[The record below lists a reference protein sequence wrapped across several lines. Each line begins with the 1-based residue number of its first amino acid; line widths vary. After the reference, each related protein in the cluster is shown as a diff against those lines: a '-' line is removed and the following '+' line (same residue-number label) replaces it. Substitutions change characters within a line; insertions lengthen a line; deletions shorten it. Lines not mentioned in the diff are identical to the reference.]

1 MSAFNSNFQDLKT
14 NLKSMLLKG
23 INSFEDGFEILD
35 VDLEIDENLSVD
47 VLAKDAKD
55 NPTVI
60 LLTDAGESNLVHRI
74 LATLSQLRKHRFLL
88 QRIYRE
94 HAFDFSVPPRILVL
108 SSRFSDEFIESID
121 FIVAG
126 DIIPFEY
133 STLKI
138 EDKDYLTF
146 TRRDMVEGGETK
158 AFLIDKGEGGVGG
171 SEPTK
176 IPPMEEAA
184 GVTTLPDLDAQKA
197 AAPAEK
203 KGDGAEAKKKGKVE
217 AGPSSERYFHEAKK
231 KILRISNDIVES
243 VEGSLSRFKIKDRV
257 LVTLSRENN
266 DFCVFLGDTNE
277 KRIKIQSEDKL
288 NEVLNLIFKRY
299 FTAFSSISKS

>member
-14 NLKSMLLKG
+14 NLKNMLLKG

-60 LLTDAGESNLVHRI
+60 LLADVGESNLVHRI

-126 DIIPFEY
+126 DIIPYEY

-146 TRRDMVEGGETK
+146 TRRDIVEGGETR
-158 AFLIDKGEGGVGG
+158 AFSIDKGEGGGGG
-171 SEPTK
+171 SESTR

-184 GVTTLPDLDAQKA
+184 GVTTLPDQDVQKA
-197 AAPAEK
+197 AEPAEK
-203 KGDGAEAKKKGKVE
+203 KRVGVEVKKKGKLDGGVT
-217 AGPSSERYFHEAKK
+217 SERYFHEAKK
-231 KILRISNDIVES
+231 QILRYSSDIVES
-243 VEGSLSRFKIKDRV
+243 VEGSLSRFMIKDRV
-257 LVTLSRENN
+257 LVTLSREKNE
-266 DFCVFLGDTNE
+266 FSVFLGDTNE
-277 KRIKIQSEDKL
+277 KRIRIQSEDKL
-288 NEVLNLIFKRY
+288 NEVLNQIFKRY